1 MTAGT
6 TPMKSYPPTIRR
18 CLEELQKLP
27 GIGPKSAQRIL
38 FSLLDRGPAAI
49 AELGQAFAS
58 LAEGVARCPTCR
70 AYMEACGPCALC
82 SDASREVRLLCIVET
97 AADVLL
103 IENTGEFKGLYHVL
117 HGLLSPIKG
126 FRPEQLGLEV
136 LDRRLQEAGIE
147 EVVLATPPTAE
158 GEATA
163 SYLAA
168 HLAGKVRQI
177 TRIAYG
183 LPVGTDFQYVD
194 AQTLARAFSGRK
206 AFT

>member
-1 MTAGT
+1 MRA
-6 TPMKSYPPTIRR
+6 YPPSIQR

-38 FSLLDRGPAAI
+38 FSLLDRGPGAAGD
-49 AELGQAFAS
+49 LSRAFS
-58 LAEGVARCPTCR
+58 GLAEKVARCPSCR
-70 AYMEACGPCALC
+70 AYTERGEACSLC
-82 SDASREVRLLCIVET
+82 SDASRDRRLLCIVES

-103 IENTGEFKGLYHVL
+103 IEGTGEFRGLYHVL
-117 HGLLSPIKG
+117 HGLLSPLRG
-126 FRPEQLGLEV
+126 VHPEQLGLEE
-136 LDRRLQEAGIE
+136 LRERLRDGLVE

-168 HLAGKVRQI
+168 HLSGRVGRI
-177 TRIAYG
+177 SRIAYG

-194 AQTLARAFSGRK
+194 AQTLARALSGRK
-206 AFT
+206 AFS

>member
-1 MTAGT
+1 
-6 TPMKSYPPTIRR
+6 MKSFPPTIRR
-18 CLEELQKLP
+18 CIEELQKLP

-38 FSLLDRGPAAI
+38 FNLLDRGPGAAGDL
-49 AELGQAFAS
+49 AQAFAS
-58 LAEGVARCPTCR
+58 LAEGVARCPICQ
-70 AYMEACGPCALC
+70 AYMEAAGPCALC
-82 SDASREVRLLCIVET
+82 SDPSREDRLLCVVET

-103 IENTGEFKGLYHVL
+103 IENTGEFRGLYHVL
-117 HGLLSPIKG
+117 HGLLSPLKG
-126 FRPEQLGLEV
+126 FRPEQLGLEI
-136 LDRRLQEAGIE
+136 LDKRLEEGRIE

-168 HLAGKVRQI
+168 HLAGKVHQI

-194 AQTLARAFSGRK
+194 AQTLSRALSGRK
-206 AFT
+206 PFA

>member
-1 MTAGT
+1 
-6 TPMKSYPPTIRR
+6 MKSYPPTLRR

-38 FSLLDRGPAAI
+38 FSLLDRGPAA
-49 AELGQAFAS
+49 AEVLSEAFRTVAAS
-58 LAEGVARCPTCR
+58 VVPCPTCR
-70 AYMEACGPCALC
+70 AYMEAGEPCGLC
-82 SDASREVRLLCIVET
+82 SDPSRDGRLLCIVET

-103 IENTGEFKGLYHVL
+103 IESTGEFKGLYHVL
-117 HGLLSPIKG
+117 HGLLSPLKG
-126 FRPEQLGLEV
+126 LRPEQLGLEV
-136 LDRRLQEAGIE
+136 LDRRLDGASVE

-168 HLAGKVRQI
+168 HLAGRVPQI

-194 AQTLARAFSGRK
+194 AQTLARALSGRK

>member
-1 MTAGT
+1 MN
-6 TPMKSYPPTIRR
+6 KFPPSMRK
-18 CLEELQKLP
+18 CLEALQKLP

-38 FSLLDRGPAAI
+38 FSLLDRGPAA
-49 AELGQAFAS
+49 AGELADAFTS
-58 LAEGVARCPTCR
+58 LAQGVVRCPSCR
-70 AYMEACGPCALC
+70 AYKESEEPCALC
-82 SDASREVRLLCIVET
+82 SDPSRDGKLLCVVES

-103 IENTGEFKGLYHVL
+103 IESTGEFRGLYHVL
-117 HGLLSPIKG
+117 HGLLSPLKG
-126 FRPEQLGLEV
+126 LHPEQLGLEV
-136 LDRRLQEAGIE
+136 LDGRLEQAAIE

-163 SYLAA
+163 SYLAS

-194 AQTLARAFSGRK
+194 AQTLARSLSGRK